1 MKCDKNTT
9 LSDIIKRFNI
19 NHSAVLKVDCEGCE
33 YGILL
38 KAQNSDLRKFEQIM
52 VEYHYGYLNL
62 KMKLESAG
70 FKVSKTFPRYL
81 FNTGAENKEMIIGYI
96 YAEME

>member
-1 MKCDKNTT
+1 MRR
-9 LSDIIKRFNI
+9 LQ
-19 NHSAVLKVDCEGCE
+19 

-52 VEYHYGYLNL
+52 MEYHYGYLNL
-62 KMKLESAG
+62 KKKLEGAG

>member
-1 MKCDKNTT
+1 M
-9 LSDIIKRFNI
+9 
-19 NHSAVLKVDCEGCE
+19 
-33 YGILL
+33 
-38 KAQNSDLRKFEQIM
+38 M
-52 VEYHYGYLNL
+52 EYHYGYLNL
-62 KMKLESAG
+62 KKKLEGAG